1 MEHYLFWPINFN
13 IKNFIVIIK
22 YLDPFA
28 TLWVNKVA
36 LFASMMKLI
45 YAAEKTKDLLI
56 GKQTPITKEVAS
68 MLTLA
73 SQV

>member
-1 MEHYLFWPINFN
+1 M
-13 IKNFIVIIK
+13 
-22 YLDPFA
+22 A
-28 TLWVNKVA
+28 
-36 LFASMMKLI
+36 KLV

-73 SQV
+73 DKV